1 MKKIF
6 LITLILSLTIQAKA
20 EVTYLEI
27 LKNPTDLRLNLQ
39 YAKEQEALGEFKSV
53 IATLER
59 LTALYPTNIDLKL
72 YLLSVAVKTD
82 STEKVLRLIDEIRQ
96 SDEITDDIK
105 KRVAQVFDDIN
116 KKRIDEEKNIARQQ
130 AREIVEEEERKRSQ
144 LADNKSSW
152 TFYQDFGWKTAI
164 HSNVGNISSSG
175 TQFSAGSVVNM
186 TGIEG
191 DNIETINTLTGAI
204 YQIDDS
210 SNISLSAGTSSS
222 EQNRGTSEEN
232 DTNTFSSSYSK
243 FSKSNSFSASYSF
256 TDTNTRRA
264 ADTYA
269 NSLNLNNTFN
279 FNDNHKI
286 NGGLTFATNK
296 GNQNP
301 SNATRRTSNTWK
313 QGYSLGYDLLMGE
326 GAQHKLSFKYSFNDT
341 HAIANYNGF
350 DDHTFSVSYTENLP
364 IGNFTISASETD
376 KQYDQADNFVNSS
389 ITREEKS
396 NTYTVSLNGNL
407 GQVIR
412 STAPSIKLNNFLNN
426 QLNSLSYNLSW
437 SETNNEGTLLQHNY
451 HKDTINF
458 GLTKRIY
465 Y

>member
-152 TFYQDFGWKTAI
+152 TFTKILD
-164 HSNVGNISSSG
+164 GNS
-175 TQFSAGSVVNM
+175 
-186 TGIEG
+186 
-191 DNIETINTLTGAI
+191 NTL
-204 YQIDDS
+204 
-210 SNISLSAGTSSS
+210 
-222 EQNRGTSEEN
+222 
-232 DTNTFSSSYSK
+232 
-243 FSKSNSFSASYSF
+243 
-256 TDTNTRRA
+256 
-264 ADTYA
+264 
-269 NSLNLNNTFN
+269 
-279 FNDNHKI
+279 
-286 NGGLTFATNK
+286 
-296 GNQNP
+296 
-301 SNATRRTSNTWK
+301 
-313 QGYSLGYDLLMGE
+313 
-326 GAQHKLSFKYSFNDT
+326 
-341 HAIANYNGF
+341 
-350 DDHTFSVSYTENLP
+350 
-364 IGNFTISASETD
+364 
-376 KQYDQADNFVNSS
+376 
-389 ITREEKS
+389 
-396 NTYTVSLNGNL
+396 
-407 GQVIR
+407 
-412 STAPSIKLNNFLNN
+412 
-426 QLNSLSYNLSW
+426 
-437 SETNNEGTLLQHNY
+437 
-451 HKDTINF
+451 
-458 GLTKRIY
+458 
-465 Y
+465 